1 MLLSSDEVAIVSD
14 EVASVSASVSE
25 AGSVEPKKKS
35 EGGRGKPEAKAPGVK
50 KAKKVTEGSSAKAP
64 RAKKVKEATE
74 GSAEPK
80 APRAKKVKKATEGS
94 TEPKAPKKV
103 KKSTEGSAE
112 PKAPRVRK
120 AKKVAE
126 GSASPT
132 KRTTAFKTFPEAHP
146 PADKQEVLNAIGELI
161 NAVDNDGRKFLGFET
176 VGETTELRYLNQLL
190 ENPMAQPESRSVN
203 RDSRTAYT
211 PSSNPNYNPRVL
223 THEHEE
229 EYEEVGILFEKMF
242 EIHYESGL
250 VLGVLTYLDEFQA
263 DEGLQKNL
271 RQLAEYESGESKEAQ
286 KVANYSK
293 DWAVDYLKGWAPKL
307 LECVLSIEQY
317 EMDSDDADT
326 EDWSIASSCGESNE
340 LLNKI
345 EEFIQSL
352 DAMSARMV

>member
-1 MLLSSDEVAIVSD
+1 LQTHKMLLPSD

-25 AGSVEPKKKS
+25 AGSVEPKKKGGSKKKS

-50 KAKKVTEGSSAKAP
+50 KAKKVTDGSSAKAP

-74 GSAEPK
+74 GSA
-80 APRAKKVKKATEGS
+80 
-94 TEPKAPKKV
+94 EPKAPKKV

-132 KRTTAFKTFPEAHP
+132 KRTTAFKTFPEDHP

-161 NAVDNDGRKFLGFET
+161 NAVDKDGRKFLGFET
-176 VGETTELRYLNQLL
+176 IGETTELRYLNQLL

-271 RQLAEYESGESKEAQ
+271 LQLAEYESGESKEAR

-352 DAMSARMV
+352 DAVSARMV